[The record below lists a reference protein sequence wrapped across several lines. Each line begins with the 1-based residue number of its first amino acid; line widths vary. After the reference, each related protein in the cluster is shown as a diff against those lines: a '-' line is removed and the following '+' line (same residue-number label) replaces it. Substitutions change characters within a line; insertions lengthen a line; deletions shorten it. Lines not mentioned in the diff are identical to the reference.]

1 MKLKFL
7 QPFLQYKAGDV
18 VENNTDDIGLKMA
31 VAQGHAERVIEFEPQ
46 DGSRFPVA
54 ESAPAEVVATPA
66 DTKASKPKERKV
78 STPKEKK

>member
-31 VAQGHAERVIEFEPQ
+31 LAQGMAERVLTFEPQ
-46 DGSRFPVA
+46 DGSKFEQA
-54 ESAPAEVVATPA
+54 KSDSELIATPA
-66 DTKASKPKERKV
+66 DQGASKPKERKV
-78 STPKEKK
+78 SKPKEKK

>member
-1 MKLKFL
+1 MKLKFIK
-7 QPFLQYKAGDV
+7 PYLQYKAGEV

-31 VAQGHAERVIEFEPQ
+31 LAQGFAERVTTFEPQ
-46 DGSRFPVA
+46 DGSRFEVSEPTHV
-54 ESAPAEVVATPA
+54 EVVATPA